1 MSKKLKIKIDLAKER
16 LMDEDPS
23 NANKDRSKQL
33 EEKLEGFILRFINLN
48 ADNKYVL
55 EDASK
60 ELNKVFDQKIALV
73 DLKMHDNVKEMSGYA
88 IKDEKKTKS
97 FKNELEIYVNE
108 IHTEVQKMESK
119 RMKDMDAQLN
129 LIVKL
134 KDENLALKKKIN
146 QTEQTQQ
153 QIKKYLQNY
162 NEKQTFNRLYSKRS
176 QMVADDSLMSTFEQT
191 SMQVELPNVLSVV
204 DQNT

>member
-60 ELNKVFDQKIALV
+60 ELNKVFD
-73 DLKMHDNVKEMSGYA
+73 
-88 IKDEKKTKS
+88 
-97 FKNELEIYVNE
+97 
-108 IHTEVQKMESK
+108 
-119 RMKDMDAQLN
+119 
-129 LIVKL
+129 
-134 KDENLALKKKIN
+134 
-146 QTEQTQQ
+146 
-153 QIKKYLQNY
+153 
-162 NEKQTFNRLYSKRS
+162 
-176 QMVADDSLMSTFEQT
+176 
-191 SMQVELPNVLSVV
+191 
-204 DQNT
+204 